1 MSRFIAQP
9 EDGNIIRGKGEI
21 KVVKTIEEIQE
32 SNQVATE
39 DKDKSR

>member
-21 KVVKTIEEIQE
+21 KVVKTIEEIRE
-32 SNQVATE
+32 LNEVETE
-39 DKDKSR
+39 AQGERR